1 MKKIYTIITT
11 LLFAVLT
18 ANAQTVLINE
28 DFSGLTAGTEDNP
41 DATTLVD
48 DMGDFVNPSALKPYD
63 SGLSYKKWG
72 GIGLYSAGGCI
83 AIKDGWFLNTPAGDM
98 SGDVTITFRARLAK
112 GQDDTGRNALDL
124 IFLSRKGLV
133 DFGRKT
139 YSLTEEWQSFSY
151 SSDKGNFE
159 TTGFQFYANT
169 EATILIDDIRV
180 ERQQKSIQ
188 TPTAQDAENVTD
200 HSFRAVWTPT
210 GAESYLL
217 NVYSKKVSGNTINVS
232 EGFEAVDA
240 DSDGRLNAEKPNL
253 PEEWA
258 FVWTDPTKPHVAM
271 GEGPDGSTK
280 AIRLVDEGDSFTT
293 PVMKDGVTEFSFWLK
308 AQPTQTEV
316 PNGSYIQVSVD
327 TEYGLYPWKFIDV
340 SALLSDE
347 ARDGKVFDIT
357 TALKAFEKV
366 YALKFEYMP
375 VKGDNTAVL
384 FDNVTYAYPEPAELN
399 YALKDQKVEA
409 QPNADAEAD
418 MTYDVTGLDPEFDYF
433 YTVKAVSDGYVSEP
447 SKEIEVFAVSQ
458 PTVLEPTDITS
469 DGYTANWTCGNKVD
483 VFRVEQVQ
491 LNTIDKDT
499 DAYTILYEDFSKVK
513 SDKTEADIA
522 KGDIEKDEYSDGY
535 GPIDD
540 LTQLAGWKASSLQ
553 CVDGWL
559 GGMES
564 SGVTGEIP
572 GAIVTPAMDLSHNE
586 GECDVTVR
594 AWGTEDDWLVIQG
607 VNPAAYSAIRFPE
620 GGFVEATVNIPTC
633 TKKEQLTFYS
643 NNYRSF
649 LIDYIKVTQNVKA
662 GDKVEV
668 VTSSVLT
675 EDNTTKSMY
684 MDRPNFG
691 PDHDIYYR
699 VTGLRY
705 YHGNR
710 KDAVAS
716 SPSDMMLVKAPA
728 TSIQTVG
735 KTESSVTTVAGGV
748 SVTTADNAV
757 LDVFT
762 VTGQKAL
769 TRTLAPGTT
778 DVSLAPGVY
787 IIKVADQAVRVV
799 VR

>member
-11 LLFAVLT
+11 LLLAVLT

-159 TTGFQFYANT
+159 TTGFQFFANT

-240 DSDGRLNAEKPNL
+240 DSEGRLNAEKPNL
-253 PEEWA
+253 PEGWA
-258 FVWTDPTKPHVAM
+258 FVWTDPTKPHVVM

-293 PVMKDGVTEFSFWLK
+293 PVMKDGVTAFSFWLK

-340 SALLSDE
+340 ADLLSDE

-366 YALKFEYMP
+366 YALKFEYVP

-384 FDNVTYAYPEPAELN
+384 FDNVTYAYSEPAELN

-433 YTVKAVSDGYVSEP
+433 YTVKAVSGRYVSEP

-458 PTVLEPTDITS
+458 PTVLQPTDITS

-483 VFRVEQVQ
+483 VYRVEQVQ

-607 VNPAAYSAIRFPE
+607 VNPAAYSVIRFPE

-668 VTSSVLT
+668 VTGSVVT

-691 PDHDIYYR
+691 PGHDIYYR

-705 YHGNR
+705 YHGNL

>member
-11 LLFAVLT
+11 LLLAVLT

-41 DATTLVD
+41 DATMLVD
-48 DMGDFVNPSALKPYD
+48 DMGDFINPSALKPYD

-159 TTGFQFYANT
+159 TTGFQFFANT

-240 DSDGRLNAEKPNL
+240 DSEGRLNAEKPNL
-253 PEEWA
+253 PEGWA

-280 AIRLVDEGDSFTT
+280 SIRLVDEGDAFTT
-293 PVMKDGVTEFSFWLK
+293 PIMKDGVTEFSFWLK

-340 SALLSDE
+340 SDLLSDE

-366 YALKFEYMP
+366 YALKFEYVP

-433 YTVKAVSDGYVSEP
+433 YTVKAVSGRYVSEP

-483 VFRVEQVQ
+483 VYRVEQVQ

-594 AWGTEDDWLVIQG
+594 AWGTEDDWLVVQG

-649 LIDYIKVTQNVKA
+649 LIDYIKVTQKVKA

-705 YHGNR
+705 YHGNL

>member
-1 MKKIYTIITT
+1 MRT
-11 LLFAVLT
+11 
-18 ANAQTVLINE
+18 
-28 DFSGLTAGTEDNP
+28 
-41 DATTLVD
+41 
-48 DMGDFVNPSALKPYD
+48 
-63 SGLSYKKWG
+63 
-72 GIGLYSAGGCI
+72 C
-83 AIKDGWFLNTPAGDM
+83 
-98 SGDVTITFRARLAK
+98 
-112 GQDDTGRNALDL
+112 
-124 IFLSRKGLV
+124 
-133 DFGRKT
+133 
-139 YSLTEEWQSFSY
+139 
-151 SSDKGNFE
+151 
-159 TTGFQFYANT
+159 
-169 EATILIDDIRV
+169 V
-180 ERQQKSIQ
+180 ERKQKSIQ
-188 TPTAQDAENVTD
+188 TPTAQDAENITD

-217 NVYSKKVSGNTINVS
+217 NVYSKKESGNTITVS
-232 EGFEAVDA
+232 EDFEAVDA
-240 DSDGRLNAEKPNL
+240 DSEGRLNATNPNL
-253 PEEWA
+253 PAGWSFEWK
-258 FVWTDPTKPHVAM
+258 DLTKPHVAM

-280 AIRLVDEGDSFTT
+280 AIRLVDEGD
-293 PVMKDGVTEFSFWLK
+293 
-308 AQPTQTEV
+308 
-316 PNGSYIQVSVD
+316 
-327 TEYGLYPWKFIDV
+327 
-340 SALLSDE
+340 
-347 ARDGKVFDIT
+347 
-357 TALKAFEKV
+357 
-366 YALKFEYMP
+366 
-375 VKGDNTAVL
+375 NTAVL
-384 FDNVTYAYPEPAELN
+384 FDNVTYAYPEPAELT
-399 YALKDQKVEA
+399 YALKDLKVAAQK
-409 QPNADAEAD
+409 NADAEAD
-418 MTYDVTGLDPEFDYF
+418 MTYDVTGLNPELDYF
-433 YTVKAVSDGYVSEP
+433 YTVKAVSDGYMSEP

-458 PTVLEPTDITS
+458 PTVLQPTDITS

-483 VFRVEQVQ
+483 VYRVEQVQ

-499 DAYTILYEDFSKVK
+499 DDYTILYEDFSKVK
-513 SDKTEADIA
+513 SDKTEADIE
-522 KGDIEKDEYSDGY
+522 KGDIEHGEYTSGY

-540 LTQLAGWKASSLQ
+540 LTHLAGWKASSLQ

-564 SGVTGEIP
+564 SGVKGEIP

-620 GGFVEATVNIPTC
+620 GGFVEATVTIPTC

-649 LIDYIKVTQNVKA
+649 LIDYIKVTQKVKA

-668 VTSSVLT
+668 VTSSVIT
-675 EDNTTKSMY
+675 DNNTTKSMY

-691 PDHDIYYR
+691 PGHDIYYR

>member
-11 LLFAVLT
+11 LLLAVLT

-41 DATTLVD
+41 DATMLVD
-48 DMGDFVNPSALKPYD
+48 DMGDFINPSALKPYD
-63 SGLSYKKWG
+63 SSLSYKKWG

-139 YSLTEEWQSFSY
+139 YSLTEEWQSFSF

-159 TTGFQFYANT
+159 TTGFQFFANT
-169 EATILIDDIRV
+169 EATILLDDIRV
-180 ERQQKSIQ
+180 ERKQKSIQ

-240 DSDGRLNAEKPNL
+240 DSEGRLNAEKPNL

-280 AIRLVDEGDSFTT
+280 AIRLVDEGDAFTT
-293 PVMKDGVTEFSFWLK
+293 PVMKDGVTAFSFWLK

-340 SALLSDE
+340 ADLLSDE

-366 YALKFEYMP
+366 YAINFEYMP

-433 YTVKAVSDGYVSEP
+433 YTVKAVSDSYVSEP

-458 PTVLEPTDITS
+458 PTVLQPTDITS

-483 VFRVEQVQ
+483 VYRVEQVQ

-513 SDKTEADIA
+513 SDKTEDDIA
-522 KGDIEKDEYSDGY
+522 KGDIEHGEYTSGY

-540 LTQLAGWKASSLQ
+540 LTHLAGWKASSLQ

-564 SGVTGEIP
+564 SGVKGEIP

-620 GGFVEATVNIPTC
+620 GGFVEATVTIPTC

-691 PDHDIYYR
+691 PGHDIYYR

-735 KTESSVTTVAGGV
+735 KTEASVTTVAGGV

>member
-1 MKKIYTIITT
+1 MRT
-11 LLFAVLT
+11 
-18 ANAQTVLINE
+18 
-28 DFSGLTAGTEDNP
+28 
-41 DATTLVD
+41 
-48 DMGDFVNPSALKPYD
+48 
-63 SGLSYKKWG
+63 
-72 GIGLYSAGGCI
+72 C
-83 AIKDGWFLNTPAGDM
+83 
-98 SGDVTITFRARLAK
+98 
-112 GQDDTGRNALDL
+112 
-124 IFLSRKGLV
+124 
-133 DFGRKT
+133 
-139 YSLTEEWQSFSY
+139 
-151 SSDKGNFE
+151 
-159 TTGFQFYANT
+159 
-169 EATILIDDIRV
+169 V

-188 TPTAQDAENVTD
+188 TPTAQDAENITD

-217 NVYSKKVSGNTINVS
+217 NVYSKKESGNTITVS
-232 EGFEAVDA
+232 EDFEAVDA
-240 DSDGRLNAEKPNL
+240 DSEGRLNAEKLNL
-253 PEEWA
+253 PEGWA
-258 FVWTDPTKPHVAM
+258 FVWKDLTKPHVAM

-280 AIRLVDEGDSFTT
+280 AIRLVDD
-293 PVMKDGVTEFSFWLK
+293 
-308 AQPTQTEV
+308 
-316 PNGSYIQVSVD
+316 
-327 TEYGLYPWKFIDV
+327 
-340 SALLSDE
+340 
-347 ARDGKVFDIT
+347 
-357 TALKAFEKV
+357 
-366 YALKFEYMP
+366 
-375 VKGDNTAVL
+375 GDNTAVL
-384 FDNVTYAYPEPAELN
+384 FDNVTYAYPEPAELA
-399 YALKDQKVEA
+399 YALKDLKVAAQK
-409 QPNADAEAD
+409 NADAEAD

-433 YTVKAVSDGYVSEP
+433 YTVKAVSGRYVSEP

-483 VFRVEQVQ
+483 VYRVEQVQ

-499 DAYTILYEDFSKVK
+499 DDYIILYEDFSKVK
-513 SDKTEADIA
+513 SDKTEADIE
-522 KGDIEKDEYSDGY
+522 KGDIEHGEYTSGY

-540 LTQLAGWKASSLQ
+540 LTHLAGWKASSLQ

-564 SGVTGEIP
+564 SGVKGEIP

-620 GGFVEATVNIPTC
+620 GGFVEATVTIPTC

-649 LIDYIKVTQNVKA
+649 LIDYIKVTQKVKA

-668 VTSSVLT
+668 VTSSVIT
-675 EDNTTKSMY
+675 DNNTTKSMY

-691 PDHDIYYR
+691 PGHDIYYR

-762 VTGQKAL
+762 TTGQKAL

>member
-11 LLFAVLT
+11 LLLAVLT

-28 DFSGLTAGTEDNP
+28 DFSGLTAGTEDKP
-41 DATTLVD
+41 DATMLVD
-48 DMGDFVNPSALKPYD
+48 DMGDFINPSALKPYD

-139 YSLTEEWQSFSY
+139 YSLTEEWQSFSF

-159 TTGFQFYANT
+159 TTGFQFFANT
-169 EATILIDDIRV
+169 EATILLDDIRV
-180 ERQQKSIQ
+180 ERKQKSIQ
-188 TPTAQDAENVTD
+188 TPTAQDAENITD

-217 NVYSKKVSGNTINVS
+217 NVYSKKESGNTITVS
-232 EGFEAVDA
+232 EDFEAVDA
-240 DSDGRLNAEKPNL
+240 DSEGRLNATNPNL
-253 PEEWA
+253 PEGWA
-258 FVWTDPTKPHVAM
+258 FEWKDLTKPHVAM

-280 AIRLVDEGDSFTT
+280 AIRLVDEGDAFTT
-293 PVMKDGVTEFSFWLK
+293 PVMKDGVTAFSFWLK

-316 PNGSYIQVSVD
+316 PDGSYIQVSVD
-327 TEYGLYPWKFIDV
+327 TEYGLYPWKYIDV
-340 SALLSDE
+340 ADLLSDE

-366 YALKFEYMP
+366 YAINFEYVP

-483 VFRVEQVQ
+483 VYRVEQVQ

-513 SDKTEADIA
+513 SDKTEDDIA
-522 KGDIEKDEYSDGY
+522 KGDIEQGEYTSGY

-540 LTQLAGWKASSLQ
+540 LTHLAGWKASSLQ

-564 SGVTGEIP
+564 SGVKGGIP

-620 GGFVEATVNIPTC
+620 GGFVEATVTIPTC

-643 NNYRSF
+643 NNYRTF

-668 VTSSVLT
+668 VTGSVVT

-691 PDHDIYYR
+691 PGHDIYYR

-735 KTESSVTTVAGGV
+735 KTESSVTTVSGGV
-748 SVTTADNAV
+748 SVTTADNVV

>member
-1 MKKIYTIITT
+1 
-11 LLFAVLT
+11 
-18 ANAQTVLINE
+18 
-28 DFSGLTAGTEDNP
+28 
-41 DATTLVD
+41 
-48 DMGDFVNPSALKPYD
+48 
-63 SGLSYKKWG
+63 
-72 GIGLYSAGGCI
+72 
-83 AIKDGWFLNTPAGDM
+83 
-98 SGDVTITFRARLAK
+98 
-112 GQDDTGRNALDL
+112 
-124 IFLSRKGLV
+124 
-133 DFGRKT
+133 
-139 YSLTEEWQSFSY
+139 
-151 SSDKGNFE
+151 
-159 TTGFQFYANT
+159 
-169 EATILIDDIRV
+169 
-180 ERQQKSIQ
+180 
-188 TPTAQDAENVTD
+188 
-200 HSFRAVWTPT
+200 
-210 GAESYLL
+210 
-217 NVYSKKVSGNTINVS
+217 
-232 EGFEAVDA
+232 
-240 DSDGRLNAEKPNL
+240 
-253 PEEWA
+253 
-258 FVWTDPTKPHVAM
+258 M

-280 AIRLVDEGDSFTT
+280 AIRLVDEGDAFTT
-293 PVMKDGVTEFSFWLK
+293 PVMKDGVTAFSFWIK
-308 AQPTQTEV
+308 AQPTQTDV

-327 TEYGLYPWKFIDV
+327 TEYGLYPWKYIDV
-340 SALLSDE
+340 ADLLSDE

-366 YALKFEYMP
+366 YAINFEYVP

-384 FDNVTYAYPEPAELN
+384 FDNVTYAYPEPAELT
-399 YALKDQKVEA
+399 YALKDLKVAAQK
-409 QPNADAEAD
+409 NAEAEAD

-433 YTVKAVSDGYVSEP
+433 YTVKAVSGRYVSEP

-483 VFRVEQVQ
+483 VYRVEQVQ

-513 SDKTEADIA
+513 SDKTEDDIA
-522 KGDIEKDEYSDGY
+522 KGDIEQGEYTSGY

-540 LTQLAGWKASSLQ
+540 LTHLVGWKASSLQ

-564 SGVTGEIP
+564 SGVKGEIP

-620 GGFVEATVNIPTC
+620 GGFVEATVTIPTC

-643 NNYRSF
+643 NNYRTF
-649 LIDYIKVTQNVKA
+649 LIDYIKVTQKVKA

-668 VTSSVLT
+668 VTSSVIT

-691 PDHDIYYR
+691 PGHDIYYR

-748 SVTTADNAV
+748 SVTTADNTV

-778 DVSLAPGVY
+778 DVSLAPGVF

>member
-1 MKKIYTIITT
+1 MRR
-11 LLFAVLT
+11 
-18 ANAQTVLINE
+18 
-28 DFSGLTAGTEDNP
+28 P
-41 DATTLVD
+41 
-48 DMGDFVNPSALKPYD
+48 
-63 SGLSYKKWG
+63 
-72 GIGLYSAGGCI
+72 C
-83 AIKDGWFLNTPAGDM
+83 
-98 SGDVTITFRARLAK
+98 
-112 GQDDTGRNALDL
+112 
-124 IFLSRKGLV
+124 
-133 DFGRKT
+133 
-139 YSLTEEWQSFSY
+139 
-151 SSDKGNFE
+151 SSMR
-159 TTGFQFYANT
+159 TC
-169 EATILIDDIRV
+169 V

-188 TPTAQDAENVTD
+188 TPTAQDAENITD

-217 NVYSKKVSGNTINVS
+217 NVYSKKESGNTITVS
-232 EGFEAVDA
+232 EDFEAVDA
-240 DSDGRLNAEKPNL
+240 DSEGRLNAEKLNL
-253 PEEWA
+253 PEGWA
-258 FVWTDPTKPHVAM
+258 FVWKDLTKPHVAM

-280 AIRLVDEGDSFTT
+280 AIRLVDD
-293 PVMKDGVTEFSFWLK
+293 
-308 AQPTQTEV
+308 
-316 PNGSYIQVSVD
+316 
-327 TEYGLYPWKFIDV
+327 
-340 SALLSDE
+340 
-347 ARDGKVFDIT
+347 
-357 TALKAFEKV
+357 
-366 YALKFEYMP
+366 
-375 VKGDNTAVL
+375 GDNTAVL
-384 FDNVTYAYPEPAELN
+384 FDNVTYAYPEPAELA
-399 YALKDQKVEA
+399 YALKDLKVAAQK
-409 QPNADAEAD
+409 NADAEAD

-433 YTVKAVSDGYVSEP
+433 YTVKAVSGRYVSEP

-483 VFRVEQVQ
+483 VYRVEQVQ

-499 DAYTILYEDFSKVK
+499 DDYIILYEDFSKVK
-513 SDKTEADIA
+513 SDKTEADIE
-522 KGDIEKDEYSDGY
+522 KGDIEHGEYTSGY

-540 LTQLAGWKASSLQ
+540 LTHLAGWKASSLQ

-564 SGVTGEIP
+564 SGVKGEIP

-620 GGFVEATVNIPTC
+620 GGFVEATVTIPTC

-649 LIDYIKVTQNVKA
+649 LIDYIKVTQKVKA

-668 VTSSVLT
+668 VTSSVIT
-675 EDNTTKSMY
+675 DNNTTKSMY

-691 PDHDIYYR
+691 PGHDIYYR

-762 VTGQKAL
+762 TTGQKAL

>member
-11 LLFAVLT
+11 LLLAVLT

-28 DFSGLTAGTEDNP
+28 DFSGLSAGTEDNP

-48 DMGDFVNPSALKPYD
+48 EMGDFVNPSALKPYD
-63 SGLSYKKWG
+63 SSLSYKKWG

-139 YSLTEEWQSFSY
+139 YSLTEEWQLFSY
-151 SSDKGNFE
+151 FSDKGNFE

-232 EGFEAVDA
+232 EGFEGVDA
-240 DSDGRLNAEKPNL
+240 DSEGRLNAEKPNL
-253 PEEWA
+253 PEGWA

-293 PVMKDGVTEFSFWLK
+293 PVMKDGVTAFSFWLK

-340 SALLSDE
+340 ADLLSDE

-366 YALKFEYMP
+366 YALNFEYVP

-399 YALKDQKVEA
+399 YALKDLKVAAQK
-409 QPNADAEAD
+409 NADAEAD

-433 YTVKAVSDGYVSEP
+433 YTVKAVSGRYVSEP

-513 SDKTEADIA
+513 SDKTEADIE
-522 KGDIEKDEYSDGY
+522 KGNIELGEYTSGY

-540 LTQLAGWKASSLQ
+540 LTHLAGWKASSLQ

-564 SGVTGEIP
+564 SGVKGEIP

-586 GECDVTVR
+586 GECYVTVR

-620 GGFVEATVNIPTC
+620 GGFVEATVTIPTC

-643 NNYRSF
+643 NNYRTF
-649 LIDYIKVTQNVKA
+649 LIDYIKVTQKVKA

-668 VTSSVLT
+668 VTGSVVT

-691 PDHDIYYR
+691 PGHDIYYR

>member
-11 LLFAVLT
+11 LLLAVLT

-41 DATTLVD
+41 DATMLVD
-48 DMGDFVNPSALKPYD
+48 EMGDFVNPSALKPYD
-63 SGLSYKKWG
+63 SSLSYKKWG

-139 YSLTEEWQSFSY
+139 YSLTEEWQLFSY

-232 EGFEAVDA
+232 EGFEGVDA
-240 DSDGRLNAEKPNL
+240 DSEGRLNAEKPNL
-253 PEEWA
+253 PEGWA

-293 PVMKDGVTEFSFWLK
+293 PVMKDGVTAFSFWLK

-340 SALLSDE
+340 ADLLSDE

-366 YALKFEYMP
+366 YALNFEYVP

-513 SDKTEADIA
+513 SDKTEADIE
-522 KGDIEKDEYSDGY
+522 KGNIELGEYTSGY

-540 LTQLAGWKASSLQ
+540 LTHLAGWKASSLQ

-564 SGVTGEIP
+564 SGVKGEIP
-572 GAIVTPAMDLSHNE
+572 GAIVTPAMDHSHNE

-620 GGFVEATVNIPTC
+620 GGFVEATVTIPTC

-643 NNYRSF
+643 NNYRTF
-649 LIDYIKVTQNVKA
+649 LIDYIKVTQKVKA

-668 VTSSVLT
+668 VTGSVVT

-691 PDHDIYYR
+691 PGHDIYYR

>member
-11 LLFAVLT
+11 LLLAVLT

-159 TTGFQFYANT
+159 TTGFQFFANT

-240 DSDGRLNAEKPNL
+240 DSEGRLNATNPNL
-253 PEEWA
+253 PAGWSFEWK
-258 FVWTDPTKPHVAM
+258 DLTKPHVAM

-280 AIRLVDEGDSFTT
+280 AIRLVDEGDAFTT
-293 PVMKDGVTEFSFWLK
+293 PVMKDGVTAFSFWVK
-308 AQPTQTEV
+308 AQPTQTDV

-340 SALLSDE
+340 ADLLSDE

-366 YALKFEYMP
+366 YALKFEYVP

-433 YTVKAVSDGYVSEP
+433 YTVKAVSGRYVSEP

-458 PTVLEPTDITS
+458 PTVLQPTDITS

-483 VFRVEQVQ
+483 VYRVEQVQ

-564 SGVTGEIP
+564 SGVKGEIP

-594 AWGTEDDWLVIQG
+594 AWGTEDDWLVVQG

-620 GGFVEATVNIPTC
+620 GGFVEATVTIPTC

-643 NNYRSF
+643 NNYRTF

-668 VTSSVLT
+668 VTGSVVT

-691 PDHDIYYR
+691 PGHDIYYR

-705 YHGNR
+705 YHGNL

>member
-11 LLFAVLT
+11 LLLAVLT

-41 DATTLVD
+41 DATMLVD
-48 DMGDFVNPSALKPYD
+48 DMGDFINPSALKPYD

-139 YSLTEEWQSFSY
+139 YSLTEEWQSFSF

-159 TTGFQFYANT
+159 TTGFQFFANT
-169 EATILIDDIRV
+169 EATILLDDIRV
-180 ERQQKSIQ
+180 ERKQKSIQ
-188 TPTAQDAENVTD
+188 TPTAQDAENITD

-217 NVYSKKVSGNTINVS
+217 NVYSKKESGNTITVS
-232 EGFEAVDA
+232 EDFEAVDA
-240 DSDGRLNAEKPNL
+240 DSEGRLNATNPNL
-253 PEEWA
+253 PEGWSFEWN
-258 FVWTDPTKPHVAM
+258 DLTKPHVAM

-280 AIRLVDEGDSFTT
+280 AIRLVDEGDAFTT
-293 PVMKDGVTEFSFWLK
+293 PVMKDGVTAFSFWLK

-316 PNGSYIQVSVD
+316 PDGSYIQVSVD
-327 TEYGLYPWKFIDV
+327 TEYGLYPWKYIDV
-340 SALLSDE
+340 ADLLSDE

-357 TALKAFEKV
+357 AALKAFEKV
-366 YALKFEYMP
+366 YALKFEYVP
-375 VKGDNTAVL
+375 VKGDLTAVL

-399 YALKDQKVEA
+399 YALKDLKVAAQK
-409 QPNADAEAD
+409 NADAEAD

-433 YTVKAVSDGYVSEP
+433 YTVKAVSGRYVSEP

-483 VFRVEQVQ
+483 VYRVEQVQ

-499 DAYTILYEDFSKVK
+499 DDYTILYEDFSKVK
-513 SDKTEADIA
+513 SDKTEADIE
-522 KGDIEKDEYSDGY
+522 KGDIEQGEYTSGY

-540 LTQLAGWKASSLQ
+540 LTHLAGWKASSLQ

-564 SGVTGEIP
+564 SGVKGEIP

-594 AWGTEDDWLVIQG
+594 AWGTEDDWLVVQG

-620 GGFVEATVNIPTC
+620 GGFVEATVTIPTC

-643 NNYRSF
+643 NNYRTF
-649 LIDYIKVTQNVKA
+649 LIDYIKVTQKVKA

-668 VTSSVLT
+668 VTSSVIT
-675 EDNTTKSMY
+675 DNNTTKSMY

-691 PDHDIYYR
+691 PGHDIYYR

-705 YHGNR
+705 YHGNL

-735 KTESSVTTVAGGV
+735 KTESSVTTVAGDV
-748 SVTTADNAV
+748 SVTTTDNAV

-787 IIKVADQAVRVV
+787 IIKVADQAVRMV

>member
-11 LLFAVLT
+11 LLLAVLT

-28 DFSGLTAGTEDNP
+28 DFSGLSAGTEDNP

-48 DMGDFVNPSALKPYD
+48 EMGDFVNPSALKPYD
-63 SGLSYKKWG
+63 SSLSYKKWG

-139 YSLTEEWQSFSY
+139 YSLTEEWQLFSY
-151 SSDKGNFE
+151 FSDKGNFE

-232 EGFEAVDA
+232 EGFEGVDA
-240 DSDGRLNAEKPNL
+240 DSEGRLNAEKPNL
-253 PEEWA
+253 PEGWA

-293 PVMKDGVTEFSFWLK
+293 PVMKDGVTAFSFWLK

-327 TEYGLYPWKFIDV
+327 TEYGLYPWKYIDV
-340 SALLSDE
+340 ADLLSDE

-366 YALKFEYMP
+366 YALNFEYVP

-384 FDNVTYAYPEPAELN
+384 FDNVTYAYPEAAELT
-399 YALKDQKVEA
+399 YALKDLKVAAQK
-409 QPNADAEAD
+409 NADAEAD

-433 YTVKAVSDGYVSEP
+433 YTVKAVSDSYVSEP

-458 PTVLEPTDITS
+458 PTVLQPTDITS

-483 VFRVEQVQ
+483 VYRVEQVQ

-620 GGFVEATVNIPTC
+620 GGFVEATVTIPTC

-643 NNYRSF
+643 NNYRTF
-649 LIDYIKVTQNVKA
+649 LIDYIKVTQKVKA

-668 VTSSVLT
+668 VTGSVVT

-691 PDHDIYYR
+691 PGHDIYYR

>member
-11 LLFAVLT
+11 LLLAVLT

-188 TPTAQDAENVTD
+188 TPTAQDAENITD

-232 EGFEAVDA
+232 EDFEAVDA
-240 DSDGRLNAEKPNL
+240 DSEGHLNAEKPNL

-280 AIRLVDEGDSFTT
+280 AIRLEDEGDSFTT

-340 SALLSDE
+340 AALLSDE

>member
-11 LLFAVLT
+11 LLLAVLT

-41 DATTLVD
+41 DATMLVD

-159 TTGFQFYANT
+159 TTGFQFFANT

-217 NVYSKKVSGNTINVS
+217 NVYSKKESGNTINVS

-240 DSDGRLNAEKPNL
+240 DSEGRLNAEKPNL
-253 PEEWA
+253 PEGWA

-293 PVMKDGVTEFSFWLK
+293 PVMKDGVTAFSFWLK

-340 SALLSDE
+340 ADLLSDE

-366 YALKFEYMP
+366 YALNFEYVP

-458 PTVLEPTDITS
+458 PTVLQPTDITA

-483 VFRVEQVQ
+483 VYRVEQVQ

-522 KGDIEKDEYSDGY
+522 KGDIEMGEYSDGY

-564 SGVTGEIP
+564 SGVKGEIP

-620 GGFVEATVNIPTC
+620 GGFVEATVTIPTC

-668 VTSSVLT
+668 VTGSVVT

-691 PDHDIYYR
+691 PGHDIYYR

>member
-11 LLFAVLT
+11 LLLAVLT

-41 DATTLVD
+41 DATMLVD
-48 DMGDFVNPSALKPYD
+48 DMGDFINPSALKPYD

-139 YSLTEEWQSFSY
+139 YSLTEEWQSFSF
-151 SSDKGNFE
+151 SSDRGNFE
-159 TTGFQFYANT
+159 TTGFQFFANT
-169 EATILIDDIRV
+169 EATILLDDIRV
-180 ERQQKSIQ
+180 ERKQKSIQ
-188 TPTAQDAENVTD
+188 TPTAQDAENITD

-217 NVYSKKVSGNTINVS
+217 NVYSKKESGNTITVS
-232 EGFEAVDA
+232 EDFEAVDA
-240 DSDGRLNAEKPNL
+240 DSEGRLNATNPNL
-253 PEEWA
+253 PEGWA
-258 FVWTDPTKPHVAM
+258 FEWKDLTKPHVAI

-280 AIRLVDEGDSFTT
+280 AIRLVDEGDAFTT
-293 PVMKDGVTEFSFWLK
+293 PVMKDGVTAFSFWLK
-308 AQPTQTEV
+308 ALPTQTEV
-316 PNGSYIQVSVD
+316 PDGSYIQVSVD
-327 TEYGLYPWKFIDV
+327 TEYGLYPWKYIDV
-340 SALLSDE
+340 ADLLSDE
-347 ARDGKVFDIT
+347 ARNGKVFDIT

-366 YALKFEYMP
+366 YAINFEYVP

-384 FDNVTYAYPEPAELN
+384 FDNVTYAYPEPAELT
-399 YALKDQKVEA
+399 YALKDLKVAAQK
-409 QPNADAEAD
+409 NADAEAD

-433 YTVKAVSDGYVSEP
+433 YTVKAVSGRYVSEP

-483 VFRVEQVQ
+483 VYRVEQVQ

-513 SDKTEADIA
+513 SDKTEDDIA
-522 KGDIEKDEYSDGY
+522 KGDIEQGEYTSGY

-540 LTQLAGWKASSLQ
+540 LTHLAGWKASSLQ

-564 SGVTGEIP
+564 SGVKGEIP

-620 GGFVEATVNIPTC
+620 GGFVEATVTIPTC

-643 NNYRSF
+643 NNYRTF
-649 LIDYIKVTQNVKA
+649 LIDYIKVTQKVKA
-662 GDKVEV
+662 GDMVEV
-668 VTSSVLT
+668 VTGSVVT
-675 EDNTTKSMY
+675 EDNATKSMY

-691 PDHDIYYR
+691 PGHDIYYR

-716 SPSDMMLVKAPA
+716 SPSDLMLVKAPA

-735 KTESSVTTVAGGV
+735 KTGSSVTTVAGGV

-757 LDVFT
+757 LDVYT

-769 TRTLAPGTT
+769 TCTLAPGTT

>member
-11 LLFAVLT
+11 LLLAVLT

-41 DATTLVD
+41 DATMLVD
-48 DMGDFVNPSALKPYD
+48 DMGDFINPSALKPYD

-217 NVYSKKVSGNTINVS
+217 NVYSKKLSGNTINVS
-232 EGFEAVDA
+232 EDFEAVDA
-240 DSDGRLNAEKPNL
+240 DSEGRLNAEKPNL
-253 PEEWA
+253 PEGWA

-271 GEGPDGSTK
+271 GDGPDGSIK
-280 AIRLVDEGDSFTT
+280 AIRLVDEGDAFTT
-293 PVMKDGVTEFSFWLK
+293 PIMKDGVTAFSFWLK
-308 AQPTQTEV
+308 ALPTQTEV

-327 TEYGLYPWKFIDV
+327 TEYGLYPWKIIDV
-340 SALLSDE
+340 ADLLSDE

-366 YALKFEYMP
+366 YAINFEYVP

-384 FDNVTYAYPEPAELN
+384 FDNVTYAYPEPAELT
-399 YALKDQKVEA
+399 YALKDLKVAAQK
-409 QPNADAEAD
+409 NADAEAD

-433 YTVKAVSDGYVSEP
+433 YTVKAVSGRYVSEP

-458 PTVLEPTDITS
+458 PPFLSLRTSLLTDIQPTGHAATRWTS
-469 DGYTANWTCGNKVD
+469 TVWSRC
-483 VFRVEQVQ
+483 
-491 LNTIDKDT
+491 
-499 DAYTILYEDFSKVK
+499 
-513 SDKTEADIA
+513 
-522 KGDIEKDEYSDGY
+522 
-535 GPIDD
+535 
-540 LTQLAGWKASSLQ
+540 SS
-553 CVDGWL
+553 
-559 GGMES
+559 
-564 SGVTGEIP
+564 
-572 GAIVTPAMDLSHNE
+572 TPS
-586 GECDVTVR
+586 TR
-594 AWGTEDDWLVIQG
+594 
-607 VNPAAYSAIRFPE
+607 
-620 GGFVEATVNIPTC
+620 IPTHTPYC
-633 TKKEQLTFYS
+633 MK
-643 NNYRSF
+643 
-649 LIDYIKVTQNVKA
+649 
-662 GDKVEV
+662 
-668 VTSSVLT
+668 TS
-675 EDNTTKSMY
+675 
-684 MDRPNFG
+684 R
-691 PDHDIYYR
+691 R
-699 VTGLRY
+699 
-705 YHGNR
+705 
-710 KDAVAS
+710 
-716 SPSDMMLVKAPA
+716 
-728 TSIQTVG
+728 
-735 KTESSVTTVAGGV
+735 
-748 SVTTADNAV
+748 
-757 LDVFT
+757 
-762 VTGQKAL
+762 
-769 TRTLAPGTT
+769 
-778 DVSLAPGVY
+778 
-787 IIKVADQAVRVV
+787 
-799 VR
+799 

>member
-11 LLFAVLT
+11 LLLAVLT

-41 DATTLVD
+41 DATMLVD
-48 DMGDFVNPSALKPYD
+48 DMGDFINPSALKPYD

-139 YSLTEEWQSFSY
+139 YSLTEEWQPFSFS
-151 SSDKGNFE
+151 SDRGNFE
-159 TTGFQFYANT
+159 TTGFQFFANT
-169 EATILIDDIRV
+169 EATILLDDIRV
-180 ERQQKSIQ
+180 ERKQKSIQ
-188 TPTAQDAENVTD
+188 TPTAQDAENITD

-217 NVYSKKVSGNTINVS
+217 NVYSKKESGNTITVS
-232 EGFEAVDA
+232 EDFEAVDA
-240 DSDGRLNAEKPNL
+240 DSEGRLNATNPNL
-253 PEEWA
+253 PAGWA
-258 FVWTDPTKPHVAM
+258 FEWKDLTKPHVAM

-280 AIRLVDEGDSFTT
+280 AIRLVDEGDAFTT
-293 PVMKDGVTEFSFWLK
+293 PVMKDGVTAFSFWIK
-308 AQPTQTEV
+308 AQPTQTDV

-340 SALLSDE
+340 ADLLSDE

-366 YALKFEYMP
+366 YAINFEYVP

-384 FDNVTYAYPEPAELN
+384 FDNVTYAYPEPAELT
-399 YALKDQKVEA
+399 YALKDLKVAAQK
-409 QPNADAEAD
+409 NADAEAD

-433 YTVKAVSDGYVSEP
+433 YTVKAVSGRYVSEP

-483 VFRVEQVQ
+483 VYRVEQVQ

-513 SDKTEADIA
+513 SDKTEDDIA
-522 KGDIEKDEYSDGY
+522 KGDIEQGEYTSGY

-540 LTQLAGWKASSLQ
+540 LTHLAGWKASSLQ

-564 SGVTGEIP
+564 SGVKGEIP

-620 GGFVEATVNIPTC
+620 GGFVEATVTIPTC

-643 NNYRSF
+643 NNYRTF
-649 LIDYIKVTQNVKA
+649 LIDYIKVTQKVKA

-668 VTSSVLT
+668 VTNSVIT

-691 PDHDIYYR
+691 PGHDIYYR

-757 LDVFT
+757 LEVFT

>member
-11 LLFAVLT
+11 LLLAVLT

-41 DATTLVD
+41 DATMLVD
-48 DMGDFVNPSALKPYD
+48 DMGDFINPSALKPYD

-139 YSLTEEWQSFSY
+139 YSLTEEWQSFSF

-159 TTGFQFYANT
+159 TTGFQFFANT
-169 EATILIDDIRV
+169 EATILLDDVRV
-180 ERQQKSIQ
+180 ERKQKSIQ
-188 TPTAQDAENVTD
+188 TPTAQDAENITD

-217 NVYSKKVSGNTINVS
+217 NVYSKKESGNTITVS
-232 EGFEAVDA
+232 EDFEAVDA
-240 DSDGRLNAEKPNL
+240 DSEGRLNATNPNL
-253 PEEWA
+253 PEGWSFEWK
-258 FVWTDPTKPHVAM
+258 DLTKPHVAI

-280 AIRLVDEGDSFTT
+280 AIRLVDE
-293 PVMKDGVTEFSFWLK
+293 
-308 AQPTQTEV
+308 
-316 PNGSYIQVSVD
+316 
-327 TEYGLYPWKFIDV
+327 
-340 SALLSDE
+340 
-347 ARDGKVFDIT
+347 
-357 TALKAFEKV
+357 
-366 YALKFEYMP
+366 
-375 VKGDNTAVL
+375 GDNTAVL
-384 FDNVTYAYPEPAELN
+384 FDNVTYAYPEPAELT
-399 YALKDQKVEA
+399 YALKDLKVAAQK
-409 QPNADAEAD
+409 NADAEAD
-418 MTYDVTGLDPEFDYF
+418 MTYDVTGLDPELDYF
-433 YTVKAVSDGYVSEP
+433 YTVKAVSGRYVSEP

-483 VFRVEQVQ
+483 VYRVEQVQ

-499 DAYTILYEDFSKVK
+499 DDYTILYEDFSK
-513 SDKTEADIA
+513 
-522 KGDIEKDEYSDGY
+522 
-535 GPIDD
+535 
-540 LTQLAGWKASSLQ
+540 
-553 CVDGWL
+553 
-559 GGMES
+559 
-564 SGVTGEIP
+564 
-572 GAIVTPAMDLSHNE
+572 
-586 GECDVTVR
+586 
-594 AWGTEDDWLVIQG
+594 
-607 VNPAAYSAIRFPE
+607 
-620 GGFVEATVNIPTC
+620 
-633 TKKEQLTFYS
+633 
-643 NNYRSF
+643 
-649 LIDYIKVTQNVKA
+649 VKA

-668 VTSSVLT
+668 VTSSVIT
-675 EDNTTKSMY
+675 DNNTTKSMY

-691 PDHDIYYR
+691 PGHDIYYR

-735 KTESSVTTVAGGV
+735 KTGSSVTTVAGGV

-787 IIKVADQAVRVV
+787 IIKVADQTVRVV

>member
-11 LLFAVLT
+11 LLLAVLT

-159 TTGFQFYANT
+159 TTGFQFFANT

-240 DSDGRLNAEKPNL
+240 DSEGRLNATNPNL
-253 PEEWA
+253 PAGWSFEWK
-258 FVWTDPTKPHVAM
+258 DLTKPHVAM

-280 AIRLVDEGDSFTT
+280 AIRLVDEGDAFTT
-293 PVMKDGVTEFSFWLK
+293 PVMKDGVTAFSFWVK
-308 AQPTQTEV
+308 AQPTQTDV

-340 SALLSDE
+340 ADLLSDE

-366 YALKFEYMP
+366 YALKFEYVP

-433 YTVKAVSDGYVSEP
+433 YTVKAVSGRYVSEP

-458 PTVLEPTDITS
+458 PTVLQPTDITS

-483 VFRVEQVQ
+483 VYRVEQVQ

-564 SGVTGEIP
+564 SGVKGEIP

-668 VTSSVLT
+668 VTGSVVT

-691 PDHDIYYR
+691 PGHDIYYR

-705 YHGNR
+705 YHGNL